1 MWKLFFDFCYFGSFF
16 IPNRRRRE
24 NFRVNKLFDYRRK
37 LQALRAVC
45 SDIKIRH
52 IKMIKGG
59 WNIGFIINN
68 KYVFKIRK
76 KFDGADTSRIVKEK
90 RMTDAFRDVVPLK
103 IPKIDIISYGKYTF
117 YRYEFISGHNLTAF
131 SLRTIL
137 KHQKK
142 WAKQLAEFIFAMHNT
157 FPKEIEDLITPE
169 GDSWGHNDI
178 CNNIIVNPKTMDI
191 AGIIDWEYS
200 GWNYLETEFEN
211 CIHFS
216 KKMKQ
221 TNIKELIRQEYDKLK
236 KKSAQISD

>member
-1 MWKLFFDFCYFGSFF
+1 MWKLFFDFCYFCSCF
-16 IPNRRRRE
+16 IPNRQRRDD
-24 NFRVNKLFDYRRK
+24 FRVNKLFDYRRK
-37 LQALRAVC
+37 LRALRAVC

-59 WNIGFIINN
+59 WNIGFVINN

-76 KFDGADTSRIVKEK
+76 KFDDSNIPRIVKEK

-103 IPKIDIISYGKYTF
+103 IPKIDIISYDKYTF
-117 YRYEFISGHNLTAF
+117 YRYEFIAGHNLNTF
-131 SLRTIL
+131 SLHTIMN
-137 KHQKK
+137 HRKK
-142 WAKQLAEFIFAMHNT
+142 WAKQLAQFIFAMHNT

-191 AGIIDWEYS
+191 VGIIDWEYS

-211 CIHFS
+211 CTHFS
-216 KKMKQ
+216 KKLKQ
-221 TNIKELIRQEYDKLK
+221 TDINKLIRKEYDKLQT
-236 KKSAQISD
+236 KSA